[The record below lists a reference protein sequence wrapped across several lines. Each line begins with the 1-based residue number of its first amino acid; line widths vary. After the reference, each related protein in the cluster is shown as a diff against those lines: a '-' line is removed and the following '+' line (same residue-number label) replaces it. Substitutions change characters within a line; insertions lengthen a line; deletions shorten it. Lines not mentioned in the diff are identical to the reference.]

1 MQRRRA
7 ICHVPCRIRACE
19 LDVVGIDVVEIGVF
33 LEPMRVEIGSEA
45 PCPGGEMLEIESDC
59 RHVGPSCRWWDS
71 DFCVGTGIDAAVSGI
86 DPV

>member
-1 MQRRRA
+1 VQRRRA
-7 ICHVPCRIRACE
+7 ICHVPCSFRACE
-19 LDVVGIDVVEIGVF
+19 LDVVRIDVVEIGVI
-33 LEPMRVEIGSEA
+33 LEPMRVESGSEA

-59 RHVGPSCRWWDS
+59 RHVGPSCRWRDS

>member
-1 MQRRRA
+1 M
-7 ICHVPCRIRACE
+7 
-19 LDVVGIDVVEIGVF
+19 VEIVMF
-33 LEPMRVEIGSEA
+33 LEPRGVEIDSEV

-71 DFCVGTGIDAAVSGI
+71 DFCVGTGIDAAVTGI